1 MAATHPVLESPPKS
15 SHHAPLISLLITF
28 YKLLADLRIY
38 PIRELQLG
46 PHPSTS
52 IDLDTAAE
60 WQFTDPEALDLLYR
74 IPYIVDEH
82 NQGHRLMYET
92 QSMCYLSERGDALA
106 FEMARDPA
114 YQNRMDLIPPHIVNL
129 THASNSGENLLY
141 DVRARSITS
150 WDHFGSKRD
159 DYLDCT
165 FRKMGDPENAL
176 VKWIRAYLSLHWVPD
191 DMNWHHA
198 ITSPEK
204 GADEPMDQ
212 DVALKKVF
220 EESGWDIDVLPDRI
234 VDDEDGTLLAATLED
249 ARLKAT
255 RKFDIHVYTTKKKMW
270 NRRWDDRNCQ
280 SRDEDESGNKLVSTS
295 RMRKVTGD

>member
-1 MAATHPVLESPPKS
+1 MATTQPPLDLRPKLGS
-15 SHHAPLISLLITF
+15 HAPLISLLTTF

-46 PHPSTS
+46 PHLASS
-52 IDLDTAAE
+52 INLDVVAE
-60 WQFTDPEALDLLYR
+60 WQFTDAEALDLLYQL
-74 IPYIVDEH
+74 PYIVDKH
-82 NQGHRLMYET
+82 DQGHRLLYET

-114 YQNRMDLIPPHIVNL
+114 YQNRTDLIPPHIVNL
-129 THASNSGENLLY
+129 THANNGGENLLY
-141 DVRARSITS
+141 DVRNRTITS

-165 FRKMGDPENAL
+165 FKKMGDPENAL
-176 VKWIRAYLSLHWVPD
+176 VKWITAYLSLHWVPD

-204 GADEPMDQ
+204 GANDPMEQ

-220 EESGWDIDVLPDRI
+220 EESGWISDVLPGHI
-234 VDDEDGTLLAATLED
+234 LDDEDGVLLAAALEE
-249 ARLKAT
+249 ARVEAT
-255 RKFDIHVYTTKKKMW
+255 RNFDVQVYSTKKKMW
-270 NRRWDDRNCQ
+270 YRKWDEGNYRG
-280 SRDEDESGNKLVSTS
+280 RDEYESDNEQISTS
-295 RMRKVTGD
+295 RLRKATGD